1 MVDTGFDVCY
11 KLKQTKP
18 KRADRRDESI
28 CPFLLYRKLRCIS
41 YKAKKCS
48 AWIALR
54 RNRICRLATRR
65 RRRILLCRI
74 LFSLYRKLRCIS
86 YKAKKCSAWIALRKR
101 SFYFFVFEIEEQ
113 FDNIKIGI
121 EYSDNLNNRGK
132 PQKKYCWNGGK
143 HGTTENTV

>member
-28 CPFLLYRKLRCIS
+28 CPFL
-41 YKAKKCS
+41 
-48 AWIALR
+48 
-54 RNRICRLATRR
+54 
-65 RRRILLCRI
+65 
-74 LFSLYRKLRCIS
+74 LYRKLRCIS